1 MLISVYSVL
10 YIEFSCIQVN
20 KRMYVHQYYVSGPYR
35 YRNVFDKKISFF
47 FFISFFKVLNQ
58 NKVLFCR

>member
-47 FFISFFKVLNQ
+47 FFI
-58 NKVLFCR
+58 

>member
-1 MLISVYSVL
+1 MSFYSVL

-47 FFISFFKVLNQ
+47 FFIPFFKVLNQ
-58 NKVLFCR
+58 NNVLFCR

>member
-47 FFISFFKVLNQ
+47 FFISFFKALDQ
-58 NKVLFCR
+58 NNVLFCR